1 MSQRFAAPRR
11 GMQSAPGQE
20 LLGVITSH
28 GPYRKS
34 YQVSQKAKGRPTTA
48 SGLPAAHSLLS
59 AEGMRAAF
67 SSQASATAILQRRVR
82 KGGAAMGAVEGAATV
97 PGDSHRQGETER
109 SKPALPGAGQKPE
122 TTRARDR

>member
-11 GMQSAPGQE
+11 GMQSPPGQE

-28 GPYRKS
+28 GPYRES
-34 YQVSQKAKGRPTTA
+34 YQVIQEAGGLPATP

-67 SSQASATAILQRRVR
+67 SSQAGATALLQCRVR
-82 KGGAAMGAVEGAATV
+82 KGGAAVGAVEGTATV
-97 PGDSHRQGETER
+97 PGDGDGQREAER
-109 SKPALPGAGQKPE
+109 PKPALPGAGQKPE
-122 TTRARDR
+122 ITRARDS